1 MAKQKPKSFLDRHIN
16 LRTVIVALTVVMFW
30 RGAWGLM
37 DLYLF
42 PENEGLSFIASLV
55 MSLLLL
61 LALNHRKLRGT
72 I

>member
-1 MAKQKPKSFLDRHIN
+1 
-16 LRTVIVALTVVMFW
+16 
-30 RGAWGLM
+30 M